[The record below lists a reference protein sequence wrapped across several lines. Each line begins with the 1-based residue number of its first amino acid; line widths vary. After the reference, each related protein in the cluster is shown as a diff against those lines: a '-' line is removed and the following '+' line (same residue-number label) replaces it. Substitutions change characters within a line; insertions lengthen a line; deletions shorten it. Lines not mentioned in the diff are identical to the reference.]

1 MKHARRLSRH
11 LDEVRMVWR
20 QIEAALDRVES
31 ARETDQVGRV
41 KTDALLGAASA
52 LERLGITAGTV
63 GVPLGDAV
71 VDAVPTRGFDPVD
84 HREEAIADPWQPDVR
99 VGRLPGT
106 DEVELAVCHVATAS
120 SPFDDGPT
128 KLPAVSDTL
137 LLPAVRLPGPRST
150 LEAEVDGVLASVVVP
165 SYPGWGTS
173 VGVSKDVGLEVDS
186 LFDLGPRHAAAVAET
201 LDGEVVS
208 PWSSLVT
215 RRRLGLPDP
224 PPLFTGAAS
233 TGAPFDAALRQQA
246 TSLVADVREGH
257 ADRLPLGTHGGVAT
271 TVAQAAAAST
281 GSSEAEALVAAA
293 DALDDEGVD
302 SEAEDLAEL
311 LRAAAV
317 WAGDGEA
324 LDGVAQ
330 AAAHLGDVLDGIPVG
345 LPGVPSAVRAA
356 RIAAADD
363 LDAALTA
370 LPGGTGLPAL
380 VAVPVELGP
389 LGQELDVVIG
399 DRIDYPDGSLR
410 LLRAVELGFA
420 RWWPLALRQLQLRAG
435 SRGPLTR
442 AMRRFLGTFVDDLAA
457 LVDGTPTSFGAGPL
471 RTVQAANVGAVA
483 LVVDA
488 PSSSQ
493 PSIDRQVEAGQIA
506 MVDGARPAA
515 ALVLGAAPQN
525 EQLTLRT
532 GPLRV
537 SLVPPDLAPGTPG
550 FVDVGARV
558 AAGSS
563 GGIDAEELRRGFAD
577 DEARDGLV
585 EQVVALASQLAL
597 LAGTATVERGDAAIV
612 PAPPG
617 GTLES
622 VPWHGR
628 IPRMTV
634 SLVLHGVGE
643 NWWDRTHPDE
653 PLPLLVRPGELL
665 LLRGTADTQPLA
677 PDGAAGSPPDVV
689 QSVVEVDRAVRL
701 PGRLFERLDL
711 TTTAVLA
718 ADPSRLGDIG
728 EPPLVCGHDEDL
740 VLVTLRRSWQ
750 ARPLVGPVTLR
761 RDFAGFD
768 VLTLAVGEALGDTLV
783 AEVTGSAPPGPS
795 GVDRRAELDAAVGL
809 LDEWTRYGRP

>member
-1 MKHARRLSRH
+1 VKHARRLSRH
-11 LDEVRMVWR
+11 LDELRMVWR

-31 ARETDQVGRV
+31 ARETDQVGRT
-41 KTDALLGAASA
+41 KTDALLAAASA

-63 GVPLGDAV
+63 AVPLGDAV

-84 HREEAIADPWQPDVR
+84 QRDEAIADAWQPEVR

-128 KLPAVSDTL
+128 KLPAVSDIL
-137 LLPAVRLPGPRST
+137 LLPAVRLPGARST
-150 LEAEVDGVLASVVVP
+150 LEAEVDGVLAPVVVP
-165 SYPGWGTS
+165 SYPGWGAT
-173 VGVSKDVGLEVDS
+173 VGPSKDVGLEVDS

-201 LDGEVVS
+201 LEGDVVGA
-208 PWSSLVT
+208 WSGLVT

-224 PPLFTGAAS
+224 PPLFTGAAA
-233 TGAPFDAALRQQA
+233 TGAPFDAALRQRA
-246 TSLVADVREGH
+246 ASLLADVREGR
-257 ADRLPLGTHGGVAT
+257 ADRLPLGAHRGVAT

-281 GSSEAEALVAAA
+281 GSADAEALATAA
-293 DALDDEGVD
+293 DALDEEGVD
-302 SEAEDLAEL
+302 SEAEDLADL
-311 LRAAAV
+311 LRAAAA

-324 LDGVAQ
+324 LEGVAQ
-330 AAAHLGDVLDGIPVG
+330 AAAHLTDVLDGTPVG

-356 RIAAADD
+356 RVEAADD

-370 LPGGTGLPAL
+370 LPGGSGLPAL
-380 VAVPVELGP
+380 VAVPVELGS
-389 LGQELDVVIG
+389 LAQELDAVIG

-435 SRGPLTR
+435 ARGPLTR
-442 AMRRFLGTFVDDLAA
+442 ALRRFLGTFVDDLAA

-506 MVDGARPAA
+506 MVDGVRPAA
-515 ALVLGAAPQN
+515 ALVLGTAPQN

-550 FVDVGARV
+550 FVDAGARV
-558 AAGSS
+558 AAASSS
-563 GGIDAEELRRGFAD
+563 GLAAHELRRGFAD
-577 DEARDGLV
+577 ENARDGLV
-585 EQVVALASQLAL
+585 EQAVALASQLAL
-597 LAGTATVERGDAAIV
+597 VAGTSVVKRGGAPIV
-612 PAPPG
+612 PAPHG
-617 GTLES
+617 GSLES
-622 VPWHGR
+622 APWHGR
-628 IPRMTV
+628 IPRLTV

-643 NWWDRTHPDE
+643 HWWDRSYPNE

-665 LLRGTADTQPLA
+665 LLRGTVDAQPMA
-677 PDGAAGSPPDVV
+677 PEGAAGSPPEVV

-718 ADPSRLGDIG
+718 ADPSRLGAIG
-728 EPPLVCGHDEDL
+728 EPPLICGHDDDL

-768 VLTLAVGEALGDTLV
+768 VLTLAIGEGLGDTLV
-783 AEVTGSAPPGPS
+783 AEVTGSALPGPP
-795 GVDRRAELDAAVGL
+795 GVDRRNELDAAVGFL
-809 LDEWTRYGRP
+809 HEWTRYGRS